1 MSKSPKDSL
10 WLIEPIESL
19 IISNLLRNPKKTF
32 NENELY
38 EKIKQEYDKVSY
50 NLFIKALIKLEIWGK
65 LNVTSGRKGQK
76 MISLNAG
83 N

>member
-19 IISNLLRNPKKTF
+19 IISNLLRNSKKTF

-38 EKIKQEYDKVSY
+38 EKIKQEYDKISY